1 MSDTD
6 ITKFRLSARF
16 GGIIASEALLG
27 FDHLISEETQTPEA
41 QSPVIDEDTLTGADL
56 GQVTN
61 INESE
66 DKTSAT
72 PESLRVN
79 WNSLAISRLSTRLS
93 KRLHQL
99 AEKPD
104 GWRGPGSK
112 RLSPTSLR
120 NFLGFWALISEN
132 AVEPFITLAPN
143 GNLYAEWH
151 ASWKRHLDLE
161 FAGNDEVFYGLF
173 HGGYESEGKDL
184 TTEVANMMQS
194 RRINPFNWKPR
205 KA

>member
-6 ITKFRLSARF
+6 ITKFRLNSRF

-27 FDHLISEETQTPEA
+27 FDHLISEETQTPELP
-41 QSPVIDEDTLTGADL
+41 SSIIDEDT
-56 GQVTN
+56 
-61 INESE
+61 
-66 DKTSAT
+66 SAL
-72 PESLRVN
+72 PASLSAN
-79 WNSLAISRLSTRLS
+79 WNSLAISGLSSELR
-93 KRLHQL
+93 KRLFQL

-112 RLSPTSLR
+112 CLSPASLR
-120 NFLGFWALISEN
+120 NFLRTWASIAEN
-132 AVEPFITLAPN
+132 AVEPFVTLAPN

-151 ASWKRHLDLE
+151 ASWKRHLDFE

-173 HGGYESEGKDL
+173 HGDYPSEGKDF
-184 TTEVANMMQS
+184 TVEAVNMMQS
-194 RRINPFNWKPR
+194 RSKNPFLWKPR